1 MPDIG
6 NIGYSSGSGG
16 AGPIARSSL
25 DTTART
31 RQTATTST
39 SARVDRTDRVELS
52 DHAKWLDV
60 LRNLPPVRAEKVAT
74 IKAAIEAGTYET
86 EDKLNVALDRLLE
99 EIGDETD
106 GGSAGPNEGS

>member
-25 DTTART
+25 DATARA
-31 RQTATTST
+31 RQAASTSG

-52 DHAKWLDV
+52 DHAKWLEA
-60 LRNLPPVRAEKVAT
+60 LRNLPPIRAEKVAT

-99 EIGDETD
+99 EIGGEAD
-106 GGSAGPNEGS
+106 GGSTGPNAGS